1 MMRLPTATV
10 PVGLLLVLG
19 GAACNQAPTPGLAR
33 GEALYDTCVPCH
45 GAEGAGDQ
53 ELGAPVIAG
62 LPQWYVEAQLDKY
75 QAAQRGAHP
84 FDTVGIRMKSMSLS
98 LDLDGDLE
106 SVAEFVASMPA
117 PDTPTAVVRGNAEAG
132 ESSYQTCVA
141 CHGAVGE
148 GVEALG
154 SPPLVGQADWYLL
167 AQLEKFKKGWRG
179 TNPEDI
185 SGQTMRPNALLLDE
199 AAMANVVAYIQTLPS
214 GRSGS

>member
-1 MMRLPTATV
+1 MA
-10 PVGLLLVLG
+10 LLFVLG
-19 GAACNQAPTPGLAR
+19 AAACNQAPTPGLAR
-33 GEALYDTCVPCH
+33 GEALFDTCVPCH
-45 GAEGAGDQ
+45 GADGAGNQ

-62 LPQWYVEAQLDKY
+62 LPQWYIEAQLNKY

-106 SVAEFVASMPA
+106 SVAEFVASLPS
-117 PDTPTAVVRGNAEAG
+117 PGTPEPVLDGNASAG
-132 ESSYQTCVA
+132 ASSYQTCVA
-141 CHGAVGE
+141 CHGSGGE

-179 TNPEDI
+179 ADPADI
-185 SGQTMRPNALLLDE
+185 SGQTMRPNALLLDDQ
-199 AAMANVVAYIQTLPS
+199 AMVNVVAYIQTLQGQS
-214 GRSGS
+214 DS

>member
-1 MMRLPTATV
+1 
-10 PVGLLLVLG
+10 
-19 GAACNQAPTPGLAR
+19 
-33 GEALYDTCVPCH
+33 
-45 GAEGAGDQ
+45 
-53 ELGAPVIAG
+53 
-62 LPQWYVEAQLDKY
+62 
-75 QAAQRGAHP
+75 
-84 FDTVGIRMKSMSLS
+84 MKSMSLS

-199 AAMANVVAYIQTLPS
+199 AAMADVVAYIQTLPS